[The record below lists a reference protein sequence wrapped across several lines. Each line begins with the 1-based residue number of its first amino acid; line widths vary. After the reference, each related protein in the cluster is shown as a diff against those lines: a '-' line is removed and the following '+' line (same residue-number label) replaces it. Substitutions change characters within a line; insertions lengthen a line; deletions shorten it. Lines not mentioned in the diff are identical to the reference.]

1 MRLFSHGF
9 IFWSLFVLPFWNKH
23 RAAPLAIIAYLSHI
37 LMDLPSH
44 TGEYGLQ
51 PFFPFPF
58 IFDGWFDAWLWGPI
72 EILFS
77 VIAFTILFA
86 IVRQTRRHWVW
97 ESEKKSIEQES
108 FV

>member
-1 MRLFSHGF
+1 MGSNHSFRSHLFSMVG
-9 IFWSLFVLPFWNKH
+9 
-23 RAAPLAIIAYLSHI
+23 
-37 LMDLPSH
+37 LM
-44 TGEYGLQ
+44 
-51 PFFPFPF
+51 
-58 IFDGWFDAWLWGPI
+58 WLWGPI

-77 VIAFTILFA
+77 VIAFTIFA